1 MCDNWQMRPLGT
13 SEQLLRRHEQA
24 LDLLERGQRVIEVA
38 QRMGTTPQSVCRWR
52 REAQQPQRKKR
63 PGRHGRP
70 SHLSA
75 SQLRRLLAA
84 LKRGAYAYGY
94 TEDYWTLERIGHLIW
109 ELFQVRYASSSVWY
123 LMQRLGWSC
132 QKPQRRSL
140 ARDEQTIGHWIR
152 YVWPQIKK
160 VSATERNLDFSG

>member
-1 MCDNWQMRPLGT
+1 MRPLGT

-38 QRMGTTPQSVCRWR
+38 QRMGTTPQSVSRWR

-63 PGRHGRP
+63 TCRPGRP

-140 ARDEQTIGHWIR
+140 ARDEQTIVHWIR